1 MAFFYR
7 IFTLM
12 FVLLIFCISSSTAQV
27 DIEPASEITKETF
40 QERVDTGDLL
50 LVNFVGPGCKNCKE
64 FAPIFNRVN
73 TELLRESSEV
83 KAVVVND
90 METVRRFDIRKI
102 PSVVLFRKSIPIL
115 YEGHNEAEEIFEW
128 IGESKNVQG
137 RYLNDDDFEH
147 LTQAST
153 GSTTGDWLVQFCD
166 PERPQCEA
174 LIASWEA
181 VAYRL
186 KGKVNVA
193 TVDISKNPNLVKRFS
208 VAIER
213 TPYVVFIK
221 DEKLYK
227 LHRKMIYAPSIQ
239 LENFMSVGY
248 TESRVFKV
256 PKERTFF
263 DDLTESI
270 ANKLKETQASVP
282 GLFVIIAVC
291 LVVLSLVLC
300 KVFCGGSSSRGFGS
314 KGPKKGV

>member
-1 MAFFYR
+1 MASFYR

-12 FVLLIFCISSSTAQV
+12 FMLLIFSISSATAQV

-40 QERVDTGDLL
+40 QQRVDTGDLL

-128 IGESKNVQG
+128 IGESKKVQG

-213 TPYVVFIK
+213 TPYVVLFHNGKQFPYGLFHFGIVSLTHFA
-221 DEKLYK
+221 EKSYK
-227 LHRKMIYAPSIQ
+227 HVQGTVVKPPPAP
-239 LENFMSVGY
+239 
-248 TESRVFKV
+248 
-256 PKERTFF
+256 F

-270 ANKLKETQASVP
+270 ANKLKDTQASVP
-282 GLFVIIAVC
+282 GLFVIIVVC
-291 LVVLSLVLC
+291 LVVFSLVLC
-300 KVFCGGSSSRGFGS
+300 KVFCGGSSSRGFSS